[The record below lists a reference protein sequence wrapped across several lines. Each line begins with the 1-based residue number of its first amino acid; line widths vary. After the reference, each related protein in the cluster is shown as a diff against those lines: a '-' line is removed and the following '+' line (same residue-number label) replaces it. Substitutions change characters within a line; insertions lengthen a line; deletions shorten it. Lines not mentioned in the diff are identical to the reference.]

1 MSQAPKH
8 SRFKRRLHL
17 DSIVSQLGP
26 GLITGAAD
34 DDPSGIGTYSIAGA
48 QFGTAFLWTA
58 PLTWPL
64 MACVQ
69 YACAQVGIV
78 CGEGLT
84 RALQKKI
91 PRWMV
96 ALICFALLIAN
107 TLNVGAD
114 LSAMADATEM
124 LGLGS
129 SHVYV
134 VVYGIL
140 ISWATVQLR
149 YQQVVRVLK
158 WLVLAL
164 FAYVATA
171 FLTSPDWGE
180 AVKNTFLPTAF
191 RTKDEWAMVVAIL
204 GTTISPYL
212 FFWQTSIE
220 VEESR
225 TPQTSSLSK
234 RLRLR
239 ALDVGL
245 GTFFSNFVM
254 FFVILTTATTLHRAG
269 LTQIETSKQAAMAL
283 KPLAGQFSYL
293 LYTIGM
299 IGVGVLAI
307 PTLTSSAAYAI
318 AEFFN
323 WDTGLDAT
331 LKEARAFYTVILIS
345 TGFAVIFDFLDF
357 SAIKALY
364 WSAILNGLIA
374 PFILAG
380 LLMIVSDRKLMNDR
394 RPSRLVRS
402 VLGVTIVLMVGAA
415 VGMFWFA

>member
-1 MSQAPKH
+1 MAKLQKKF
-8 SRFKRRLHL
+8 RLNRRLHL

-48 QFGTAFLWTA
+48 QFGFTFLWTA
-58 PLTWPL
+58 PFTWPL

-69 YACAQVGIV
+69 YACAQVGMV
-78 CGEGLT
+78 TGEGLT
-84 RALQKKI
+84 RSLERKI
-91 PRWMV
+91 PRWAV
-96 ALICFALLIAN
+96 AAICFSLLIAN

-114 LSAMADATEM
+114 LSAMADSAEM

-129 SHVYV
+129 SHLWV
-134 VVYGIL
+134 VVFGVI

-149 YQQVVRVLK
+149 YQQIVKALK

-171 FLTSPDWGE
+171 FLTSPDWSE
-180 AVKNTFLPTAF
+180 ALRRTFIPTALK
-191 RTKDEWAMVVAIL
+191 TKDEWGVVVAIL

-212 FFWQTSIE
+212 FFWQTAIE
-220 VEESR
+220 VEESKS
-225 TPQTSSLSK
+225 PLTSSLGK
-234 RLRLR
+234 RLWIR
-239 ALDVGL
+239 ALDVTM

-254 FFVILTTATTLHRAG
+254 FFVILTTAMTLHRAG

-283 KPLAGQFSYL
+283 EPLAGHFSYL

-307 PTLTSSAAYAI
+307 PTLTSSAAYAM
-318 AEFFN
+318 AELFK
-323 WDTGLDAT
+323 WDSGLDST

-364 WSAILNGLIA
+364 WSAVLNGLIA

-380 LLMIVSDRKLMNDR
+380 LLLIITDNTLMKGQ
-394 RPSRLVRS
+394 RPSLLLRG
-402 VLGVTIVLMVGAA
+402 VLGLTIVLMAGAA
-415 VGMFWFA
+415 VGMFWFS